1 MMLAAR
7 LVGSD
12 ESLTAEHDAIR
23 HNFALCNRRAQAP
36 RGADEHLAVR
46 SLAQAAA
53 GGARGDE
60 RLDQHRHGRA
70 GRVLLMLRHR
80 AAGIG
85 GPQRRPT
92 GTQSDQEFGVCTNA
106 EKAFELAGKIRI
118 GAIFD

>member
-7 LVGSD
+7 VVGSD
-12 ESLTAEHDAIR
+12 ESLTAEHDTIR
-23 HNFALCNRRAQAP
+23 HHLALCNRRAQAP
-36 RGADEHLAVR
+36 SGADEHLAVR

-60 RLDQHRHGRA
+60 RLDQHGHGRA
-70 GRVLLMLRHR
+70 GWALLMLRHR
-80 AAGIG
+80 TAGIG
-85 GPQRRPT
+85 GPQRRPASAER
-92 GTQSDQEFGVCTNA
+92 GHEFAVVSDT